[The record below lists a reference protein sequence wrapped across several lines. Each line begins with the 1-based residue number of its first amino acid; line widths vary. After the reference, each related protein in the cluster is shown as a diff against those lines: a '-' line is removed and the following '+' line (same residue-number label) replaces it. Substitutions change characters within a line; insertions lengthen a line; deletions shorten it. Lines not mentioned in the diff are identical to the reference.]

1 MVFVKVKHFYIKI
14 YSKLVG
20 SRKKFRFSEYFVI
33 PAFVKTTF
41 HCTREVRLGHH
52 LPESIRDKMN
62 IQYFRQGNDN
72 TFSRCVAELTASG
85 SIIRTVWTNSII
97 QLKVS

>member
-20 SRKKFRFSEYFVI
+20 SRKKFRFTEYFVT

-41 HCTREVRLGHH
+41 HC
-52 LPESIRDKMN
+52 
-62 IQYFRQGNDN
+62 IQ
-72 TFSRCVAELTASG
+72 
-85 SIIRTVWTNSII
+85 
-97 QLKVS
+97 